1 MSTFGLLGDDKPL
14 SSDSES
20 DSDQDTTFGLFG
32 SKNVDEKES
41 ELNKEESKSD
51 SKTSYDHSN
60 INEPIMN
67 GCYRHNDANVR
78 NYSHQ
83 QREEEENRMAEIY
96 AIQRDIQV
104 FIFIPSIWHLDT
116 D

>member
-1 MSTFGLLGDDKPL
+1 MSTFGLLGDDKSL
-14 SSDSES
+14 SSDSDS

-32 SKNVDEKES
+32 SKNVDKKES
-41 ELNKEESKSD
+41 EPNKEESKSD
-51 SKTSYDHSN
+51 SETSYDHSN
-60 INEPIMN
+60 INEPKMN

-78 NYSHQ
+78 NYSYH
-83 QREEEENRMAEIY
+83 QREEEENRMTEIY

-104 FIFIPSIWHLDT
+104 FILFPVWRLDT